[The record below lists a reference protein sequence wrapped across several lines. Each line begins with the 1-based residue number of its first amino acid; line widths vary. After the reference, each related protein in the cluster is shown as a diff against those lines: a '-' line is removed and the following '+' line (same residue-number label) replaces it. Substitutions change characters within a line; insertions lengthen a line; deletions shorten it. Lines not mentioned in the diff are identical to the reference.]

1 MELRGKKVLVV
12 GLARTGVAL
21 TRFLARAGA
30 RVTVTDMAPP
40 AELAEMRA
48 LIQDLPVQEELGV
61 PEPAQVLDYDLILP
75 SPGVPPELP
84 WLEEARRRGLPVWG
98 ELELAGHFL
107 TRPVIAV
114 SGTNGKTTTI
124 TLVGKFLQASGIKA
138 LVGGNIGTPLISL
151 VDRQHEADWL
161 VLEISSFQL
170 DTAPHFHPQAA
181 ALLNITPDHLDRYED
196 FTAYVASKAN
206 LFRGMNAKEPKV
218 LNYDDPLVQPLGRE
232 QGKVSYF
239 STFHPLSEGAW
250 LEDGVIKVRLTP
262 EEPEIKFPLAKIRL
276 KGAHNLENIMAALLL
291 SLGAGAE
298 PQSCRE
304 VLAAFE
310 GLPHRLEW
318 VATID
323 GVDFYDDSKGTN
335 VGAVE
340 RSLASFDRPIV
351 LIAGGRDKDSD
362 FSVLNDLIRKR
373 VKALILVGETRE
385 HLARVWEGLAPAH
398 LAADLPDAVQRAA
411 NLARPGEVV
420 LLSPAC
426 ASFDMFRDYA
436 HRGETFQKAVKEVG
450 YGSKN

>member
-1 MELRGKKVLVV
+1 MDLTGKKVLVV

-21 TRFLARAGA
+21 TRFLTGAGA

-61 PEPAQVLDYDLILP
+61 PEPARVLDYDLILP

-84 WLEEARRRGLPVWG
+84 WLDAARRHGLPVWG
-98 ELELAGHFL
+98 ELELASHFL

-151 VDRQHEADWL
+151 VDRQHEADCL
-161 VLEISSFQL
+161 VIEISSFQL
-170 DTAPHFHPQAA
+170 DTAPHFHPHAA

-196 FTAYVASKAN
+196 YAAYIASKAN

-218 LNYDDPLVQPLGRE
+218 LNYDDPLVRPLGQE
-232 QGKVSYF
+232 WEHVSYF
-239 STFHPLSEGAW
+239 SVSESLSQGAW
-250 LEDGVIKVRLTP
+250 LADGVIKVRLTP
-262 EEPEIKFPLAKIRL
+262 EEEVKFPLSEIRL
-276 KGAHNLENIMAALLL
+276 QGAHNLENIMAALLL
-291 SLGAGAE
+291 SLEAGAQ
-298 PQSCRE
+298 PRACRE
-304 VLAAFE
+304 VLAAFA
-310 GLPHRLEW
+310 GLPHRLEF

-335 VGAVE
+335 VGAVA
-340 RSLASFDRPIV
+340 RSLASFERPIV

-373 VKALILVGETRE
+373 VKALVLVGETRE
-385 HLARVWEGLAPAH
+385 HLARVWQGLAPAH
-398 LAADLPDAVQRAA
+398 LAADLPDAVQQAVH
-411 NLARPGEVV
+411 LARPGEVV

-436 HRGETFQKAVKEVG
+436 HRGQVFQQAVKEVG
-450 YGSKN
+450 HGH

>member
-1 MELRGKKVLVV
+1 MDLTGKKVLVV

-30 RVTVTDMAPP
+30 RVTVTDLAPP
-40 AELAEMRA
+40 AELAETRA
-48 LIQDLPVQEELGV
+48 LIQDLPVRQELGV
-61 PEPAQVLDYDLILP
+61 PEPAEVLDYDLILP

-84 WLEEARRRGLPVWG
+84 WLEAARRHGLPVWG

-114 SGTNGKTTTI
+114 SGTNGKTTTT

-151 VDRQHEADWL
+151 LDRQHEADCL
-161 VLEISSFQL
+161 VIEISSFQL
-170 DTAPHFHPQAA
+170 DTAPHFHPQSA
-181 ALLNITPDHLDRYED
+181 ALLNITPDHLDRYPD
-196 FTAYVASKAN
+196 YAAYVASKAN
-206 LFRGMNAKEPKV
+206 LFRSMNAKEPKV
-218 LNYDDPLVQPLGRE
+218 LNYDDPLVRPLG
-232 QGKVSYF
+232 QGRGHVAYF
-239 STFHPLSEGAW
+239 SVSNPLNEGAW
-250 LEDGVIKVRLTP
+250 LADGDIKVHLSP
-262 EEPEIKFPLAKIRL
+262 GDEAKFPLAQVRL
-276 KGAHNLENIMAALLL
+276 QRAHNLENIMAALLL
-291 SLGAGAE
+291 SLEAGAT
-298 PQSCRE
+298 PQACRE
-304 VLAAFE
+304 VLAAFA

-335 VGAVE
+335 VGAVA
-340 RSLASFDRPIV
+340 RSLASFERPVV

-362 FSVLNDLIRKR
+362 FRVLNDLIRKR
-373 VKALILVGETRE
+373 VKALVLVGETRE
-385 HLARVWEGLAPAH
+385 RLARVWEGLAPAH
-398 LAADLPDAVQRAA
+398 LAADLTDAVHRAA
-411 NLARPGEVV
+411 ALAQPGEVV

-450 YGSKN
+450 NGPKN